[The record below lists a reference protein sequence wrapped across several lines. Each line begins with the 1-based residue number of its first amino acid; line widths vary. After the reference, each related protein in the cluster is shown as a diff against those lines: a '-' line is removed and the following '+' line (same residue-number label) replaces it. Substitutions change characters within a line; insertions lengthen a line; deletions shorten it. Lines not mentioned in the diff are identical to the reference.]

1 MWGLESRGHE
11 DTGQTKDRGHRG
23 HHDSDMGH
31 KDMGTRETQDSGL
44 SAWRDVRE
52 IWSRSDR
59 ENFEK
64 QDKRTLDR

>member
-1 MWGLESRGHE
+1 MTQTW
-11 DTGQTKDRGHRG
+11 DTRTW
-23 HHDSDMGH
+23 GH

>member
-1 MWGLESRGHE
+1 MRTRGRPRTE
-11 DTGQTKDRGHRG
+11 GTGDIMTQTWDTRTW
-23 HHDSDMGH
+23 GH